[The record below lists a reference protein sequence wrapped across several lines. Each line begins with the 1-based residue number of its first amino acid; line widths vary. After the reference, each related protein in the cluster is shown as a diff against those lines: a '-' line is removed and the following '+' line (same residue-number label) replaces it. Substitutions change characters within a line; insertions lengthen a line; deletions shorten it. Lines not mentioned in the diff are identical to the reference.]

1 MGDLFITAE
10 GKKEKEERLRYLK
23 TEELPIVLEKI
34 KIAREFGDLSENSE
48 YDAAKKEQTIIMS
61 EIETIEETL
70 RKATII
76 DSNEVKNDVVS
87 IGNFVKAYDMEFDEE
102 DTYKVVGN
110 IESDPSKNY
119 VSNESPM
126 GKAFLGAKVGDIV
139 TVKAPGGDIQMK
151 ILEIS

>member
-10 GKKEKEERLRYLK
+10 GKKEKEERLRFLK
-23 TEELPIVLEKI
+23 TEELPVVLEKI

-76 DSNEVKNDVVS
+76 DSSEVKKDVVS

-139 TVKAPGGDIQMK
+139 TVKAPGGDIKMK

>member
-151 ILEIS
+151 VLEIS

>member
-10 GKKEKEERLRYLK
+10 GKKEKEERLRFLK
-23 TEELPIVLEKI
+23 TEELPVVLEKI
-34 KIAREFGDLSENSE
+34 KVAREFGDLSENSE

-76 DSNEVKNDVVS
+76 DSSEVKKDVVS

-139 TVKAPGGDIQMK
+139 TVKAPGGDIKMK

>member
-10 GKKEKEERLRYLK
+10 GKKEKEERLRFLK
-23 TEELPIVLEKI
+23 TEELPVVLEKI
-34 KIAREFGDLSENSE
+34 KVAREFGDLSENSE

-76 DSNEVKNDVVS
+76 DSSEVKKDVVS

-102 DTYKVVGN
+102 NTYKVVGN

-139 TVKAPGGDIQMK
+139 TVKAPGGDIKMK

>member
-10 GKKEKEERLRYLK
+10 GKKEKEERLRFLK
-23 TEELPIVLEKI
+23 TEELPVVLEKI

-76 DSNEVKNDVVS
+76 DASEVKKDVVS

-139 TVKAPGGDIQMK
+139 TVKAPGGDIKMK

>member
-1 MGDLFITAE
+1 MADLYITAE

-23 TEELPIVLEKI
+23 NEELPIVLEKI

-48 YDAAKKEQTIIMS
+48 YDAAKKEQTIIMT

-70 RKATII
+70 RKATIV
-76 DSNEVKNDVVS
+76 DSSEVQKDVVS
-87 IGNFVKAYDMEFDEE
+87 IGSFVKVYDLEFDEE

-126 GKAFLGAKVGDIV
+126 GQAFLGAKVGDIV
-139 TVKAPGGDIQMK
+139 TVKAPAGDIKMK

>member
-10 GKKEKEERLRYLK
+10 GKKEKEERLKYLK
-23 TEELPIVLEKI
+23 TEELPVVLEKI

>member
-1 MGDLFITAE
+1 MADLFITVE
-10 GKKEKEERLRYLK
+10 GKKEKEERLKHLK
-23 TEELPIVLEKI
+23 SDVLPEVLEKI

-48 YDAAKKEQTIIMS
+48 YDAAKKEYNLLMQ

-76 DSNEVKNDVVS
+76 DSNEVTTDIVN
-87 IGNFVKAYDMEFDEE
+87 IGNFVKVYDMEFDEE
-102 DTYKVVGN
+102 ETYKVVGN
-110 IESDPSKNY
+110 IESDPSKKY

-126 GKAFLGAKVGDIV
+126 GQAFLGAKVGDVV
-139 TVKAPGGDIQMK
+139 TVKAPAGDIQMK